1 MTPQYTMLIAEDA
14 EVLCSRIVVRHSESW
29 RLSFSSEAARVS
41 REAVAQHICICTV
54 ACKI

>member
-1 MTPQYTMLIAEDA
+1 MLIAEDA

-54 ACKI
+54 VCKI